1 MWVVVETKTR
11 DEFTAQ
17 AEIKSL
23 GIETYLPQYVHRIRH
38 ARATKLVKRAL
49 FPGYLFAEFEPD
61 NPRWP
66 RIFSRRGVTGMIMSG
81 SMPKAVPEAQMES
94 VRRIAGDFEG
104 VILESVPLAK
114 DQIVQIISGTF
125 NGFTAKVTQ
134 DPKGASVRLETIVF
148 GKPTAIILP
157 RDHVAPVQS
166 A

>member
-17 AEIKSL
+17 AEIKAL

-38 ARATKLVKRAL
+38 ARTTKLVKRAL
-49 FPGYLFAEFEPD
+49 FPGYLFAEIGNAP
-61 NPRWP
+61 NWP
-66 RIFSRRGVTGMIMSG
+66 RILSRRGVTGMIMTG
-81 SMPKAVPEAQMES
+81 STPKAVPESQMAE
-94 VRRIAGDFEG
+94 VRKLAGEYDG
-104 VILESVPLAK
+104 VILEAVPLAK
-114 DQIVQIISGTF
+114 GHVVQIISGTF

-157 RDHVAPVQS
+157 RDHVAAVQ
-166 A
+166 AQ